1 MQGVKHGLCTEIWT
15 VYWNIQANEGGSKRR
30 KGKIADAG
38 LHDLCCSPRIVRK
51 IKSEMMEELKNV

>member
-1 MQGVKHGLCTEIWT
+1 M
-15 VYWNIQANEGGSKRR
+15 YWNIQANEGGSKRR